1 MTKGELAKANFE
13 KGMNCA
19 QAVLLAYKEEIG
31 LPEET
36 LKKMIIGFG
45 GGFGRQRLTCG
56 AVSGMVAV
64 LGLLKSDGEDKL
76 ASYSLVQKVC
86 ADFISELGTL
96 SCAELLDGITND
108 KTPTPDA
115 RTQEYYKKRPCA
127 EICEIAA
134 NIVEKYL

>member
-13 KGMNCA
+13 NGMNCA

>member
-13 KGMNCA
+13 NGMNCA

-76 ASYSLVQKVC
+76 ASYSLVQQAC
-86 ADFISELGTL
+86 ADFIRELGTL

>member
-64 LGLLKSDGEDKL
+64 LGLLKSDGQDKL
-76 ASYSLVQKVC
+76 ASYSLVQQAC

-108 KTPTPDA
+108 KSPNPDA

-127 EICEIAA
+127 EICEIASQ
-134 NIVEKYL
+134 IVEKYL

>member
-1 MTKGELAKANFE
+1 MTKGELAKENFS

-19 QAVLLAYKEEIG
+19 QAVLLAYKDEIG
-31 LPEET
+31 LPEDA

-56 AVSGMVAV
+56 AVSGMVAI

-76 ASYSLVQKVC
+76 AVYSLVQKAC

-96 SCAELLDGITND
+96 SCEQLLNGITTD
-108 KTPTPDA
+108 KGPTPDA
-115 RTQEYYKKRPCA
+115 RTPEYYKKRPCA
-127 EICEIAA
+127 EICKIASE
-134 NIVEKYL
+134 IVEKYI